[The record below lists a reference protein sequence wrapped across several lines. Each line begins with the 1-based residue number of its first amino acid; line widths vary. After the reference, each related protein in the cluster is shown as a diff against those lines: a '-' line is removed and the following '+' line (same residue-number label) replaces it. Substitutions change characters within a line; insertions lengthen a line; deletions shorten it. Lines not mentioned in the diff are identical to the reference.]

1 MNHIECCLQ
10 EKEISCTRNRVKV
23 ILGKAEFLAANTENE
38 YPLACPRGPHET
50 RAGEADTAKP
60 CLVKKSRLEGFCFCL
75 FQLSSVQSLGRV

>member
-50 RAGEADTAKP
+50 RAGEADMAG
-60 CLVKKSRLEGFCFCL
+60 VS
-75 FQLSSVQSLGRV
+75 